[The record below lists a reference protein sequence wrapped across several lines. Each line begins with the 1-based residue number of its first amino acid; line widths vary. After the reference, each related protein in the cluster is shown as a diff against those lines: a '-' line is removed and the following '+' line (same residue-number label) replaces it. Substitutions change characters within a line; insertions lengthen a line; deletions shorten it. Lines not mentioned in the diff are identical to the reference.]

1 MKRREAMKFLTCH
14 GTRVHV
20 RYEPRFDG
28 TSIVLEEI
36 GREDLQEKINSFGR
50 FTDLHYM
57 LHRLSVGDQSV
68 LSSHV
73 PVYGDFSGLP
83 SSPVD
88 VINIIHGAESRFG
101 QLSME
106 ERSLY
111 NNDFRAWLAAVL
123 SGSYASPGSDSVPDS
138 VDSDVKVEEVFV
150 NEP

>member
-1 MKRREAMKFLTCH
+1 MRRRETMKFLTCA
-14 GTRVHV
+14 GSRIHV

-28 TSIVLEEI
+28 SSIVLEEI
-36 GREDLQEKINSFGR
+36 GREDVQEKINSFGR

-68 LSSHV
+68 LNSNV
-73 PVYGDFSGLP
+73 PLYGDFSGLP

-123 SGSYASPGSDSVPDS
+123 SGSYAPPGSGSVRDS
-138 VDSDVKVEEVFV
+138 VDSDVKVKEDSV
-150 NEP
+150 NES